1 MKHIGK
7 FTKYGIM
14 EEFYYTAEHTWASI
28 SPDGTAR
35 VGITDFAQKSL
46 GTLVGF
52 ELPAVDDEVTQM
64 EPFGVVESS
73 KTASDLFAPLSGK
86 VKVTNDNVIDDPEV
100 VNWDPYGEGWIME
113 IIPDNLEQELK
124 ELMSSDAAVRWMK
137 GEVENTGEPV

>member
-1 MKHIGK
+1 MKYIGK

-14 EEFYYTAEHTWASI
+14 EEFYYTAEHTWAMI

-73 KTASDLFAPLSGK
+73 RTAGRM
-86 VKVTNDNVIDDPEV
+86 
-100 VNWDPYGEGWIME
+100 G
-113 IIPDNLEQELK
+113 
-124 ELMSSDAAVRWMK
+124 
-137 GEVENTGEPV
+137 